1 MFSLSDKQPMII
13 AALIVSVIVVFYLY
27 KENMKL
33 KALVGISKPSSSVPS
48 ILKKAKKVVIV
59 EPTNANVEVD
69 DVVEK
74 IEALEEF
81 V

>member
-27 KENMKL
+27 KENTKL
-33 KALVGISKPSSSVPS
+33 KALVGVGVGVKTPIQS
-48 ILKKAKKVVIV
+48 ILKKAKKVVI
-59 EPTNANVEVD
+59 EPSNVEIE

-74 IEALEEF
+74 ELDE
-81 V
+81 